1 MNNSKIEEVVKMAK
15 EMLGGDVDV
24 EVLKVTPKK
33 EEEKG
38 TLIPDSL
45 ISEEEK
51 KAVKDLVEAFD
62 KFMELHKSSDRVERI
77 LKAQKDDYTMLQY
90 LMYADHIR
98 DAVYAIGSLN
108 YVCHEMT
115 REHVDEVAK
124 DNDMTLK
131 EMVTS
136 GMINAIKNMT
146 SMLD

>member
-1 MNNSKIEEVVKMAK
+1 MNSKIEEVVKMAK
-15 EMLGGDVDV
+15 EVLGDDVRV
-24 EVLKVTPKK
+24 EVFKVTPK
-33 EEEKG
+33 EEEKE
-38 TLIPDSL
+38 TIPNSL
-45 ISEEEK
+45 ISDEEK
-51 KAVKDLVEAFD
+51 AVVKKLVGVFD
-62 KFMELHKSSDRVERI
+62 EFMELHKKSDRMERL

-90 LMYADHIR
+90 LMYTDHIR
-98 DAVYAIGSLN
+98 DAVHAIGSLN